1 MLSKEFQITLVAKQ
15 TKYGQMRVVNFA
27 LDQWLHGSRIMI
39 EEHIQHIT
47 KRNVLLLKDLL
58 EP

>member
-15 TKYGQMRVVNFA
+15 TKYGQIRVVNFA

-39 EEHIQHIT
+39 EERIQHIT